1 MKQEQSFLAQV
12 GECPSCKGTMYIR
25 YWKDSDSLY
34 GNHRDCA
41 DKKDCGYTASWTCDK
56 LRGTLQGV
64 TFLRS
69 NRVADSPDGPTQ
81 MVEGPE
87 TLN

>member
-25 YWKDSDSLY
+25 YWKDSDALY

-41 DKKDCGYTASWTCDK
+41 DKKTCGYMASWTHDK

-69 NRVADSPDGPTQ
+69 PQIDVEQTEPL
-81 MVEGPE
+81 VEGPE